1 MAAED
6 IDPRAHQVLA
16 DVSRVAVLETLRR
29 AGHPL
34 TVPELAEAVGLHP
47 NTVRAHLTLL
57 TEHGHVT
64 AEPEQRERPG
74 RPRVLYSAPAP
85 ADDGRRDYRL
95 LAETLIGYLS
105 TQDGD
110 RRQAAIEAG
119 RGYGRRAV
127 RHTESVGA
135 IEDVRT
141 DADTAIHKIVE
152 LLAEAGFAPRATADG
167 TRIELHHCPFREL
180 AETDADVVCGVHLG
194 IMRGALAE
202 LGAPVE
208 AVRLLPFVQP
218 DLCVA
223 ELRR

>member
-1 MAAED
+1 MAED
-6 IDPRAHQVLA
+6 IDTRAHRVLA
-16 DVSRVAVLETLRR
+16 DVSRVAVLEALRR
-29 AGHPL
+29 AGGPL
-34 TVPELAEAVGLHP
+34 TAPELAESVGLHP

-57 TEHGHVT
+57 AEHGHVT
-64 AEPEQRERPG
+64 AEPERRERPG

-105 TQDGD
+105 AQGGD
-110 RRQAAIEAG
+110 RGQAAIEAG

-127 RHTESVGA
+127 RHTGSIGDA
-135 IEDVRT
+135 PDT
-141 DADTAIHKIVE
+141 DADTAVRKTVE

-167 TRIELHHCPFREL
+167 TGIELHHCPFREL

-208 AVRLLPFVQP
+208 AVRLLPFVRP
-218 DLCVA
+218 GLCVA

>member
-1 MAAED
+1 MNAD

-29 AGHPL
+29 AGRPL
-34 TVPELAEAVGLHP
+34 TVPEIAEAVGLHP
-47 NTVRAHLTLL
+47 NTVRAHLALL

-64 AEPEQRERPG
+64 AAPEQRERPG
-74 RPRVLYSAPAP
+74 RPRVLYSAPVP
-85 ADDGRRDYRL
+85 DDGGRRDYRL

-105 TQDGD
+105 TRDED
-110 RRQAAIEAG
+110 RHEAAIEAG

-127 RHTESVGA
+127 R
-135 IEDVRT
+135 RT
-141 DADTAIHKIVE
+141 GDADADTAIHKIVE
-152 LLAEAGFAPRATADG
+152 LLAEAGFAPRASADG

-208 AVRLLPFVQP
+208 AARLLPFVQP